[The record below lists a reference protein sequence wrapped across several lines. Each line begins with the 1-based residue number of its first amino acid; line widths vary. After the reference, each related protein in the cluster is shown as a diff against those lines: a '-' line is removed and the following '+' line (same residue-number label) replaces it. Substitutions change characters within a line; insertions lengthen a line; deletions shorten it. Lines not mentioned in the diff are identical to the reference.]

1 MYKVK
6 IEILNNNT
14 EISFRND
21 VKYFYDANQLES
33 YLSKTFPYHKY
44 KEDLT
49 IEDDFYAAS
58 FNIFKGDIAVYSID
72 IEYVELY
79 AEPEVENY
87 AFGEDTPSIYE
98 IFGEDSYLIELE
110 FLKYMAVMKESE
122 DCVDSWRI
130 GKLDSPESMDE
141 YWTYRTC
148 CGSDDTEIEI
158 AGKKYMFGCNYG
170 H

>member
-1 MYKVK
+1 MYKLK

-14 EISFRND
+14 EISFRNE
-21 VKYFYDANQLES
+21 VKHFYDANQLES
-33 YLSKTFPYHKY
+33 YLNKTFPYHTY

-49 IEDDFYAAS
+49 IEDDFYGAS
-58 FNIFKGDIAVYSID
+58 FCIFKGDIAVYSID

-79 AEPEVENY
+79 AEPENINY
-87 AFGEDTPSIYE
+87 AFSEDTRSIYE

-110 FLKYMAVMKESE
+110 FLKYMGAMREKEVF
-122 DCVDSWRI
+122 VDSWRI
-130 GKLDSPESMDE
+130 GKLDSPDSMNE

-148 CGSDDTEIEI
+148 RGSDDTEIEI
-158 AGKKYMFGCNYG
+158 AGEKYMFGCNYG